1 MSITSPSATTTDG
14 TTTQAFT
21 LTVTAPPAFTSAPST
36 TFTLGQPAMFV
47 VSTTGTPAATLSESG
62 PLPSGVTFTPGP
74 NGTATMAGTLSAA
87 SVGTFP
93 FTLTANNQ
101 VGAPVAQSFTLTVQS
116 GALAITSAASTTF
129 TAGTPGTFSV
139 TAAGKPTPTLS
150 ESGPLPSGVS
160 FKAGTAGTATLA
172 GTPAATA
179 KGNYPVTLTA
189 TSSAGK
195 TSQAFILTV
204 DQAPSFTSGATVTET
219 AGAAFSFSVVTTGYP
234 APALSITNSPPVG
247 VSFVDNGSGTA
258 TLSGTTA
265 VSSGVYTVQV
275 EATNPASTATQ
286 TITLT
291 VNAPGPRRPCRS
303 LPAPPRRQRR
313 QGQGSALSS
322 PRRRPRRPTP
332 QTLPI
337 AGPSRPGSVS
347 PTTATGRRPCQARRR
362 RPAAAHTVT
371 FKATNTAGT
380 TTQSFVLT
388 VDAAPAF
395 TSAATS
401 TATVGV
407 PYSFTVKTTGYP
419 VPSITTGTLPRGL
432 SFTDNGNGT
441 GTLSGTPNAGTGGV
455 YKITISAANSAV
467 TSTQTFTL
475 TVRQP
480 PVITSA
486 PTATATHGTS
496 FSFTFTATGYP
507 LPTITHTGTVAGLK
521 WAAGSG
527 TLTLSGTPTT
537 AGIYTLTVTATNSSG
552 NANTNLQSHSHITGR
567 VLADRFSSSTPG
579 CQSSTSK
586 VARLSKAAFLP
597 SRGSIPLA
605 WRSNRLMTLSA
616 TVGPRREGTPET

>member
-1 MSITSPSATTTDG
+1 M
-14 TTTQAFT
+14 
-21 LTVTAPPAFTSAPST
+21 
-36 TFTLGQPAMFV
+36 
-47 VSTTGTPAATLSESG
+47 
-62 PLPSGVTFTPGP
+62 TFTPGP

-291 VNAPGPRRPCRS
+291 VNAPGQGD
-303 LPAPPRRQRR
+303 LAGLYQRR
-313 QGQGSALSS
+313 HGDSD
-322 PRRRPRRPTP
+322 
-332 QTLPI
+332 
-337 AGPSRPGSVS
+337 
-347 PTTATGRRPCQARRR
+347 GRDRVQLCR
-362 RPAAAHTVT
+362 HH
-371 FKATNTAGT
+371 
-380 TTQSFVLT
+380 
-388 VDAAPAF
+388 
-395 TSAATS
+395 
-401 TATVGV
+401 
-407 PYSFTVKTTGYP
+407 
-419 VPSITTGTLPRGL
+419 
-432 SFTDNGNGT
+432 
-441 GTLSGTPNAGTGGV
+441 GGV
-455 YKITISAANSAV
+455 LGDLRHKHC
-467 TSTQTFTL
+467 
-475 TVRQP
+475 P
-480 PVITSA
+480 
-486 PTATATHGTS
+486 
-496 FSFTFTATGYP
+496 
-507 LPTITHTGTVAGLK
+507 
-521 WAAGSG
+521 
-527 TLTLSGTPTT
+527 
-537 AGIYTLTVTATNSSG
+537 
-552 NANTNLQSHSHITGR
+552 
-567 VLADRFSSSTPG
+567 
-579 CQSSTSK
+579 
-586 VARLSKAAFLP
+586 
-597 SRGSIPLA
+597 
-605 WRSNRLMTLSA
+605 
-616 TVGPRREGTPET
+616 